1 MLANTSALLH
11 VQPSLCLHET
21 KKLPSLK
28 PTQEKNA
35 QPNTLLTHAITHIGN
50 QKFQHPPGLP
60 KRKKIWVVECMLQ
73 IVFG

>member
-28 PTQEKNA
+28 PTQEKNS
-35 QPNTLLTHAITHIGN
+35 QPDTLLTHPITHIGN
-50 QKFQHPPGLP
+50 QKIPTSPWPPQ
-60 KRKKIWVVECMLQ
+60 KKKNWGC
-73 IVFG
+73 